1 MSWQAYVD
9 TGLVGTGHIDKAA
22 IFDSAGT
29 SPWATSPGF
38 TVSPDEMKA
47 IIASFIPPAKPD
59 DVKAVQAS
67 GFFVG
72 GEKYVALRSDES
84 RLYGKKGKEG
94 IVIVKTKQALLIAH
108 YPETV
113 QPGSATNTVEMM
125 GEYLS
130 KLGY

>member
-1 MSWQAYVD
+1 MSWQVFFHS
-9 TGLVGTGHIDKAA
+9 LVGSGFVDKAA
-22 IFDSAGT
+22 IFDNKGASV
-29 SPWATSPGF
+29 WATSQGF
-38 TVSPDEMKA
+38 TVSPKEMEAIVTSFQPVKEDELKE
-47 IIASFIPPAKPD
+47 I
-59 DVKAVQAS
+59 QAS

-72 GEKYVALRSDES
+72 GEKFVALRSDDS

-94 IVIVKTKQALLIAH
+94 IIIVKTKQALLIAH

-113 QPGSATNTVEMM
+113 QPGSATNTVETL

>member
-9 TGLVGTGHIDKAA
+9 TGLLGTGHIDKAA
-22 IFDSAGT
+22 IYDSAGT
-29 SPWATSPGF
+29 SLWASSPGF
-38 TVSPDEMKA
+38 TMSSEEMKV
-47 IIASFIPPAKPD
+47 ITASFKPPAKPD
-59 DVKAVQAS
+59 DVKEVQAH

-72 GEKYVALRSDES
+72 GEKFIALRSDES

-94 IVIVKTKQALLIAH
+94 IVVVKTKQALLIAH
-108 YPETV
+108 YPDSV
-113 QPGSATNTVEMM
+113 LPGTATNTVEMM